1 MSNNRS
7 TQRIRVQ
14 VEGDTLEMR
23 VRPADEPRYRD
34 AATELKLTI
43 KAYKDKYP
51 NPSELPSSGYLMMAG
66 LDIAYRAQ
74 LLSERVE
81 SRTFVETLS
90 ALNREIEELLSTP
103 ELRYPQI

>member
-1 MSNNRS
+1 MSNHRL

-14 VEGDTLEMR
+14 VEGNTLEMR
-23 VRPADEPRYRD
+23 VPPQDEPRYRD

-51 NPSELPSSGYLMMAG
+51 NPSELSSSGYLVMAG

-74 LLSERVE
+74 LLAERVE
-81 SRTFVETLS
+81 SRTFVERLS
-90 ALNREIEELLSTP
+90 VLNREIEELLSASD
-103 ELRYPQI
+103 LKYPQL